1 MYRISIIAVIA
12 GFGTELIADEIIRF
26 ILVIVFAQG
35 AIEPN
40 MSEEAATQAIKLI
53 AEQPAFLAAVMILGT
68 ATTVGGGYLAAR
80 IARRFPYY
88 NGLAIGIVGL
98 TLQLYL
104 WNLNP
109 LWMNIIALLT
119 VIPMSIWGAHLAKP
133 HLPPP
138 E

>member
-26 ILVIVFAQG
+26 ILIILFAQG

-40 MSEEAATQAIKLI
+40 MSEEAATQALKGI
-53 AEQPAFLAAVMILGT
+53 AEQPGFLAAVMILGT

-104 WNLNP
+104 WKLNP

>member
-12 GFGTELIADEIIRF
+12 AFGTEMIADEIIRF
-26 ILVIVFAQG
+26 ILILVFAQG

-40 MSEEAATQAIKLI
+40 MTEEAATQALKVI
-53 AEQPAFLAAVMILGT
+53 AEQPAYLAAVMILGT

-80 IARRFPYY
+80 IARKFPYY

-104 WNLNP
+104 WKLNP
-109 LWMNIIALLT
+109 LWMNLIALVT

>member
-12 GFGTELIADEIIRF
+12 AFVAELIADQIIGF
-26 ILVIVFAQG
+26 VMVIAFAQG

-40 MSEEAATQAIKLI
+40 MSEEAVAQAVKAIGN
-53 AEQPAFLAAVMILGT
+53 QSSFLALSMILGT

-80 IARRFPYY
+80 IAKRFPYY

-98 TLQLYL
+98 TFQLYL
-104 WNLNP
+104 WKLNP
-109 LWMNIIALLT
+109 LWMNIIAVLT
-119 VIPMSIWGAHLAKP
+119 VLPMSIWGAHLAKP

>member
-12 GFGTELIADEIIRF
+12 AFVAELIADQIIGF
-26 ILVIVFAQG
+26 VMVISFAQG

-40 MSEEAATQAIKLI
+40 MSEEAVAQAVKAIGN
-53 AEQPAFLAAVMILGT
+53 QSSFLALSMILGT

-80 IARRFPYY
+80 IAKRFPYY

-98 TLQLYL
+98 TFQLYL
-104 WNLNP
+104 WKLNP
-109 LWMNIIALLT
+109 LWMNIIAVLT
-119 VIPMSIWGAHLAKP
+119 VLPMSIWGAHLAKP

>member
-1 MYRISIIAVIA
+1 MYRISIIAVVA
-12 GFGTELIADEIIRF
+12 AFGTELIADQIIGF
-26 ILVIVFAQG
+26 ILLIAFAQG
-35 AIEPN
+35 SVEPN
-40 MSEEAATQAIKLI
+40 MSQEATTQALKAI
-53 AEQPAFLAAVMILGT
+53 AETTSFLAAALVTGT

-104 WNLNP
+104 WKLNP
-109 LWMNIIALLT
+109 LWVNVLAVLT

>member
-1 MYRISIIAVIA
+1 MYRISIIAVLVA
-12 GFGTELIADEIIRF
+12 FGIEWIADRIIGV
-26 ILVIVFAQG
+26 ILISVLAPG
-35 AIEPN
+35 SIEAH
-40 MSEEAATQAIKLI
+40 MSDEAAMLALKAV
-53 AEQPAFLAAVMILGT
+53 AEQPVFLAATMILGT

-98 TLQLYL
+98 TLQLYY
-104 WNLNP
+104 WKLNP